1 MVCETFFSVKNF
13 CVEGH
18 ATEVW
23 NGVLKRTAW
32 LLKRKQQPGG
42 AIRTEQA
49 NLSFH
54 STWCRYFPSFPSL
67 CEKPYLTSHATH
79 FPQKMR
85 WNVLSLY
92 SPSLEDTFKEEGGIF
107 SLARNSMFKVP
118 KLEFLN
124 FVEVFYF
131 FQEYCGVLSKWE
143 FFIKM
148 RAAFLALSSL
158 HNLGEDGGKK
168 SSSHFDEKLSFW

>member
-1 MVCETFFSVKNF
+1 MVGVSLIAQIADRLAGFCCVECIREGIQFFRSIQSHFPDFCVLFFRVWSMVCVTFFSVKNF

-79 FPQKMR
+79 FPPKMR

-107 SLARNSMFKVP
+107 
-118 KLEFLN
+118 
-124 FVEVFYF
+124 
-131 FQEYCGVLSKWE
+131 LSRSK
-143 FFIKM
+143 FDVQ
-148 RAAFLALSSL
+148 SS
-158 HNLGEDGGKK
+158 
-168 SSSHFDEKLSFW
+168 